1 MEKEIYLA
9 FLPGND
15 IKIKIKDNYTYN
27 NRTKFLYKY
36 KVMPIATGISLN
48 DAKSLVESMEDK

>member
-15 IKIKIKDNYTYN
+15 IKIKIKDNYTYH
-27 NRTKFLYKY
+27 NRTKFLYKD
-36 KVMPIATGISLN
+36 KITPIATGISLN
-48 DAKSLVESMEDK
+48 DARSLVESMEGK